1 MALTQQIIEELA
13 ERLESAE
20 LQRRDVTKITDDYP
34 EMDWKDAYDIQY
46 AIRARKLAR
55 GNKLSGLKMG
65 LTSRAKMKQMGV
77 EVPIFG
83 FLMDYFALPDGAPVK
98 TSELIHPKIEAEIA
112 FITKVPLQGPGCHIG
127 DVLAA
132 TDFVLPAVEVIDSRY
147 RDFKFDLKSVVADN
161 ASSSRYVVGGRSRD
175 VGEVDLKNLGVV
187 IEKNG
192 QVVATAAGASVLGHP
207 AASVAMLANMLA
219 ERGEHIPAGTF
230 IMTGGITEAI
240 TVQAGDHIVARYQ
253 DLGQVSM
260 TFVE

>member
-1 MALTQQIIEELA
+1 MALTTHIIEELA
-13 ERLESAE
+13 ERLETAE
-20 LQRRDVTKITDDYP
+20 LQHTDVTKITDEYP

-46 AIRARKLAR
+46 AIRNRKLAR
-55 GNKLSGLKMG
+55 GQRLSGLKMG
-65 LTSRAKMKQMGV
+65 LTSRAKMKQMSV
-77 EVPIFG
+77 EVPLFG
-83 FLMDYFALPDGAPVK
+83 FLMDYFAKPDGGLIK

-112 FITKVPLQGPGCHIG
+112 FVTKAPLHGPGCHIG

-161 ASSSRYVVGGRSRD
+161 ASSSRYVTGGRSRA

-187 IEKNG
+187 VEKNG
-192 QVVATAAGASVLGHP
+192 QVVATAAGSAVLGHP

-230 IMTGGITEAI
+230 IMTGGVTEAI
-240 TVQAGDHIVARYQ
+240 PVQAGDHIVARYQ